1 MWNTRLDYSQARIN
15 IAGGNISNLRYK
27 NDNILMADREE
38 KPKGLLV
45 RVKEESEKA
54 CLKLNIQR
62 TKIMASIPI
71 TSWQIDRKAME
82 TVTDFLFLG
91 FKITMDSNCSQWT
104 VACQASFFSP
114 SPRVCSNSYS
124 LSWWYPINSS
134 SVALFSSCPQTFPA
148 SGSFATSQL
157 FTLGGQNIGASVS
170 VLPMN
175 FQGWFPLGL
184 TSWIS
189 LLSKGLSRA
198 LSRTTIEKHQF
209 FGIQPFVL
217 SNSHIYTWLLEKT

>member
-1 MWNTRLDYSQARIN
+1 MLKEKGIQDHLSCLLRNLYAGQESTLRIRHRMEWFQIGKGVYQGYILSPCLFN
-15 IAGGNISNLRYK
+15 LQSISC
-27 NDNILMADREE
+27 E
-38 KPKGLLV
+38 
-45 RVKEESEKA
+45 
-54 CLKLNIQR
+54 
-62 TKIMASIPI
+62 IPGWI

-148 SGSFATSQL
+148 SGSFAMSQL
-157 FTLGGQNIGASVS
+157 FTSGGQSIRVSASAS
-170 VLPMN
+170 VLPVN
-175 FQGWFPLGL
+175 TQGWFPLGL
-184 TSWIS
+184 TGLIS
-189 LLSKGLSRA
+189 LLSKRLSRVF
-198 LSRTTIEKHQF
+198 SFSI
-209 FGIQPFVL
+209 
-217 SNSHIYTWLLEKT
+217 LLYI